1 VNFTDILNE
10 MVQDELERLR
20 NAGRE
25 LVDRLDAGPYKIF
38 LLKNAFTYGS
48 DYDIALT
55 SDEEDFTS
63 TYSQRDRKIG
73 REMQDIARNWKRIS
87 NKVRQWTIEY
97 GPVRVGSMN
106 PRKTQKYRNIL
117 ASIGLNVGEVQNQL
131 GGTAFMVYPNTPNEL
146 DSN

>member
-1 VNFTDILNE
+1 MIE
-10 MVQDELERLR
+10 DELERLR

-38 LLKNAFTYGS
+38 LLKNAFSYGS

-63 TYSQRDRKIG
+63 VYSQRDRKIG
-73 REMQDIARNWKRIS
+73 RDMQDIARNWKKIS

-106 PRKTQKYRNIL
+106 SKKTEKYRNIL
-117 ASIGLNVGEVQNQL
+117 STIGLNVGEIKNQL
-131 GGTAFMVYPNTPNEL
+131 GGTAFTVYPNETN
-146 DSN
+146 S